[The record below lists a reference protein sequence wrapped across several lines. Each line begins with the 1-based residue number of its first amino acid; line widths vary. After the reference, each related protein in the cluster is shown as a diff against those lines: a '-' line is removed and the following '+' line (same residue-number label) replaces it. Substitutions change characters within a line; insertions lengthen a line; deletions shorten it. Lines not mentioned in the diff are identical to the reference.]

1 MSEDDDKTV
10 LKNFRNSILDTKK
23 NNKTGIYINTEYAK
37 DINNIRNWLSDINEK
52 GLTELKDIKQYFAD
66 LNDKEIYGKTLA
78 KYSGIISSIMNC
90 KQFEDNHRIQ
100 FNSNLFLYK
109 LNHYVLAP
117 GITSKCVT
125 NDILY
130 MQMIAVSAT
139 ANDEISQKLFKISSL
154 GGAMVVSNNFNSQMS
169 YKGYIQDYDA
179 DFSAICN
186 RTVPLSIIQRI
197 ISEKPNDFFFELS
210 GDTYRC
216 FGNENVYIICKE
228 GTNDAEIL
236 QKYQNMKYIKNE
248 NNKLALGEKQ
258 IAYNEGLYYI
268 DKNVVAENFC
278 PAYITF
284 DNDVTFKYLF
294 YYEID
299 YNLLFEY
306 LEKNPWPNNLCY
318 WDTINYCFDF
328 LFVFSLTSNK
338 SRKDKKDIQDWCLT
352 YLRLKPYISRWKDN
366 QLLFAR
372 IINDFMYGFLNDSSY
387 SRFLHLEKRCVKY
400 LAVLTKLRNEGMF
413 TEITNFFSSIPFAT
427 FIKNQLQDNVF
438 SLAKDIKSVASA
450 FVNGSKPLNIVE
462 KVRAVA
468 MKIMDIL
475 PKDDLSTACFPMIF
489 AGGALVGDNIK
500 RNDPKSDPVLVQ
512 LARNYAI
519 QTRSKKK
526 QRGEIE
532 NIISENE
539 KLDKKIDAFIE
550 GYIKRKTR
558 TSPLKDD
565 ILLNLNAIRNDIR
578 GRLLDKDEVT
588 RNFMTDVL
596 KWSKD
601 ITKEVPINKKQPIID
616 AHLTWWTKEIKRLA
630 EIDKNKKR
638 KELVEDEGED
648 EGEDEMED
656 ESKQVKVLGKKRK
669 KV

>member
-1 MSEDDDKTV
+1 MS
-10 LKNFRNSILDTKK
+10 
-23 NNKTGIYINTEYAK
+23 
-37 DINNIRNWLSDINEK
+37 
-52 GLTELKDIKQYFAD
+52 
-66 LNDKEIYGKTLA
+66 
-78 KYSGIISSIMNC
+78 SS
-90 KQFEDNHRIQ
+90 
-100 FNSNLFLYK
+100 
-109 LNHYVLAP
+109 
-117 GITSKCVT
+117 
-125 NDILY
+125 
-130 MQMIAVSAT
+130 
-139 ANDEISQKLFKISSL
+139 
-154 GGAMVVSNNFNSQMS
+154 VV
-169 YKGYIQDYDA
+169 
-179 DFSAICN
+179 
-186 RTVPLSIIQRI
+186 
-197 ISEKPNDFFFELS
+197 
-210 GDTYRC
+210 
-216 FGNENVYIICKE
+216 
-228 GTNDAEIL
+228 
-236 QKYQNMKYIKNE
+236 
-248 NNKLALGEKQ
+248 
-258 IAYNEGLYYI
+258 
-268 DKNVVAENFC
+268 
-278 PAYITF
+278 
-284 DNDVTFKYLF
+284 
-294 YYEID
+294 
-299 YNLLFEY
+299 
-306 LEKNPWPNNLCY
+306 
-318 WDTINYCFDF
+318 
-328 LFVFSLTSNK
+328 
-338 SRKDKKDIQDWCLT
+338 
-352 YLRLKPYISRWKDN
+352 
-366 QLLFAR
+366 
-372 IINDFMYGFLNDSSY
+372 
-387 SRFLHLEKRCVKY
+387 
-400 LAVLTKLRNEGMF
+400 
-413 TEITNFFSSIPFAT
+413 
-427 FIKNQLQDNVF
+427 
-438 SLAKDIKSVASA
+438 
-450 FVNGSKPLNIVE
+450 
-462 KVRAVA
+462 
-468 MKIMDIL
+468 IMDIL

>member
-216 FGNENVYIICKE
+216 FGNENVYIIC
-228 GTNDAEIL
+228 IFCF
-236 QKYQNMKYIKNE
+236 
-248 NNKLALGEKQ
+248 LGIE
-258 IAYNEGLYYI
+258 
-268 DKNVVAENFC
+268 
-278 PAYITF
+278 
-284 DNDVTFKYLF
+284 
-294 YYEID
+294 
-299 YNLLFEY
+299 
-306 LEKNPWPNNLCY
+306 
-318 WDTINYCFDF
+318 
-328 LFVFSLTSNK
+328 
-338 SRKDKKDIQDWCLT
+338 
-352 YLRLKPYISRWKDN
+352 
-366 QLLFAR
+366 
-372 IINDFMYGFLNDSSY
+372 
-387 SRFLHLEKRCVKY
+387 
-400 LAVLTKLRNEGMF
+400 
-413 TEITNFFSSIPFAT
+413 
-427 FIKNQLQDNVF
+427 
-438 SLAKDIKSVASA
+438 AS
-450 FVNGSKPLNIVE
+450 PE
-462 KVRAVA
+462 
-468 MKIMDIL
+468 
-475 PKDDLSTACFPMIF
+475 
-489 AGGALVGDNIK
+489 
-500 RNDPKSDPVLVQ
+500 
-512 LARNYAI
+512 
-519 QTRSKKK
+519 
-526 QRGEIE
+526 E
-532 NIISENE
+532 
-539 KLDKKIDAFIE
+539 
-550 GYIKRKTR
+550 
-558 TSPLKDD
+558 SP
-565 ILLNLNAIRNDIR
+565 
-578 GRLLDKDEVT
+578 
-588 RNFMTDVL
+588 
-596 KWSKD
+596 
-601 ITKEVPINKKQPIID
+601 Q
-616 AHLTWWTKEIKRLA
+616 
-630 EIDKNKKR
+630 
-638 KELVEDEGED
+638 
-648 EGEDEMED
+648 
-656 ESKQVKVLGKKRK
+656 
-669 KV
+669 